1 MSHEREL
8 QVVPETGL
16 SAASPIDSSQDSDDE
31 FQYPGAEPLDHPLA
45 ETATPT
51 TAHEVHDDANTQV
64 AEEEDE
70 DEEFRYPGAET
81 PPAPASPTFQP
92 EPVISPP
99 FDPLVISQEP
109 STLEPL
115 PPRVQLGPSSAQLE
129 TVAKAATSGDLEEL
143 QTLFRTIIE
152 ETGCESFVLAND
164 HAPRTGLT
172 VLHHAASRGYLA
184 IVQWLVE
191 NCGAMTDLEDK
202 EGETALHKASLNG
215 HISVLKYLLS
225 LEIEKAD
232 VHAQDA
238 DGWTALHNACSKGYL
253 DIVRFL
259 CESAGAADV
268 PPHDADSGVRGVDR
282 KSRGGWTPLMNA
294 ASKGH
299 LPVVRYLLT
308 KQNADPLVRNN
319 WGETA
324 YDAAAAVFEVWICE
338 VLQKAE
344 EEKWASSPV
353 KFNPLAI
360 HTAVPLIIHENQ
372 RLDAR
377 IKTLAVSGGRPK
389 FSASGLGRRGRR
401 SPFELRMPPTDNES
415 TTDVPA
421 WRTDVH
427 LPFLESPFALPKPRT
442 GAVREGAERSHF
454 WLSDW
459 TLDLT
464 HPKVNPE
471 DGWQYARSLDEPD
484 DRWTA
489 EVPAQLERLLSGSGV
504 VPGFGGGSGTPS
516 PRQSG
521 SGSHPVTSWA
531 RRRRWVRVMRRR
543 LDIPPLPFI
552 QPDGKMYH
560 LSEDGA
566 LIPVSEEIANS
577 PMSGSDGGQE
587 LGSMPTSFLSSS
599 KDYVARAR
607 YLAGSQRSGSDL
619 FSAGSS
625 RPTAADVK
633 RTINKLERAVNELR
647 TGMLGDDDA
656 ERKTQAEVL
665 LHTYSRELERT
676 RLSASAEGI
685 LNFNEAIEEE
695 GEEDGYSSDES
706 FHYPS
711 QSPSASVRAPSIRSH
726 PTDYFDLPPT
736 PRTPSSRRPTD
747 LTPQL
752 SQAPDFRVP
761 THETPQKVRTPT
773 WTPPT
778 AHQLHAQWEPD
789 DRVSDCRSC
798 KRRFTFYFRKHHC
811 RRCGRIFCDRCS
823 SRRAAL
829 DPADVVHDPSY
840 HENPAHGSSLH
851 RVCESC
857 YEQTTVAVPSPLLRG
872 GSRSMEGIVISQS
885 SLAVPNH
892 NRDEG
897 SQISDLA
904 DCPVCGQVLSELG
917 SAALQEAHIKS
928 CLDGGGQSPSGR
940 ISDAGRYIVYKLPAE
955 SSLIGDECVICL
967 EEFVKGSLVAR
978 MSCLC
983 TFHSPCLSTWLQR
996 GRACPVHARD
1006 T

>member
-8 QVVPETGL
+8 QVVPQTGVPD
-16 SAASPIDSSQDSDDE
+16 APAIDSSQDSDDE
-31 FQYPGAEPLDHPLA
+31 FHYPGAEPINHPLA
-45 ETATPT
+45 EVATPT
-51 TAHEVHDDANTQV
+51 TAHDVHDDANTQV
-64 AEEEDE
+64 AEEEDDE
-70 DEEFRYPGAET
+70 EEFRYPGAET

-99 FDPLVISQEP
+99 FEPRVVSQEP

-115 PPRVQLGPSSAQLE
+115 PPRLQLGPSSAQLE
-129 TVAKAATSGDLEEL
+129 SVAKAATSGDLEEL
-143 QTLFRTIIE
+143 QTLFRTIMD
-152 ETGCESFVLAND
+152 ETGCEAFVLAND

-172 VLHHAASRGYLA
+172 ALHHAASRGYLA
-184 IVQWLVE
+184 IVQWRPIFVVVE

-215 HISVLKYLLS
+215 HINVLKYLLS

-259 CESAGAADV
+259 CENAGAADV
-268 PPHDADSGVRGVDR
+268 PPHDADAGIRGVDR
-282 KSRGGWTPLMNA
+282 KSKGGWTPLMNA

-353 KFNPLAI
+353 KYNPLAV

-415 TTDVPA
+415 TTDVAA

-504 VPGFGGGSGTPS
+504 VPGFGGGSGTSS

-543 LDIPPLPFI
+543 LDIPPLPFM

-560 LSEDGA
+560 LAEDGA
-566 LIPVSEEIANS
+566 LIPVSEDIAIS
-577 PMSGSDGGQE
+577 PMGGSDSGQE

-625 RPTAADVK
+625 RPTAADVR

-647 TGMLGDDDA
+647 SGMLA
-656 ERKTQAEVL
+656 
-665 LHTYSRELERT
+665 SI
-676 RLSASAEGI
+676 SA
-685 LNFNEAIEEE
+685 AIEEE
-695 GEEDGYSSDES
+695 DEDDAYSSDES

-711 QSPSASVRAPSIRSH
+711 QSPSASVRAPSIRSHH

-761 THETPQKVRTPT
+761 THEMPQKVRTPT

-789 DRVSDCRSC
+789 ERV
-798 KRRFTFYFRKHHC
+798 
-811 RRCGRIFCDRCS
+811 I
-823 SRRAAL
+823 
-829 DPADVVHDPSY
+829 ADDADAYS
-840 HENPAHGSSLH
+840 A
-851 RVCESC
+851 
-857 YEQTTVAVPSPLLRG
+857 TVAPHDGQHLTPRTWFMIQAITIIPAMAQACTAFASPATNKPRP
-872 GSRSMEGIVISQS
+872 QFP
-885 SLAVPNH
+885 APYF
-892 NRDEG
+892 
-897 SQISDLA
+897 A
-904 DCPVCGQVLSELG
+904 
-917 SAALQEAHIKS
+917 EA
-928 CLDGGGQSPSGR
+928 
-940 ISDAGRYIVYKLPAE
+940 
-955 SSLIGDECVICL
+955 
-967 EEFVKGSLVAR
+967 
-978 MSCLC
+978 
-983 TFHSPCLSTWLQR
+983 R
-996 GRACPVHARD
+996 GRWRVP
-1006 T
+1006 

>member
-1 MSHEREL
+1 MSDEREL
-8 QVVPETGL
+8 HPVSETGHPDA
-16 SAASPIDSSQDSDDE
+16 SAIDSSHDQDSDEE

-45 ETATPT
+45 DTTPAAVTT
-51 TAHEVHDDANTQV
+51 TAHEVHDDATTQV
-64 AEEEDE
+64 AEEDDGS

-81 PPAPASPTFQP
+81 PPAPASPAIQP
-92 EPVISPP
+92 EPVITPAFEP
-99 FDPLVISQEP
+99 RIVSQEP
-109 STLEPL
+109 SMLESL

-129 TVAKAATSGDLEEL
+129 SVAKAAAAGDLEEL
-143 QTLFRTIIE
+143 QSLFRNIIE

-172 VLHHAASRGYLA
+172 ALHHAASRGYLP

-215 HISVLKYLLS
+215 HINVIKYLLS
-225 LEIEKAD
+225 VEVEKAD
-232 VHAQDA
+232 VHVQDA

-253 DIVRFL
+253 DIVRYL
-259 CESAGAADV
+259 CESAGAADI
-268 PPHDADSGVRGVDR
+268 PPHDAEAGIRGVDR
-282 KSRGGWTPLMNA
+282 KSKGGWTPLMNA

-324 YDAAAAVFEVWICE
+324 YDAAAAVFEIWICE

-353 KFNPLAI
+353 KYNPLAI

-401 SPFELRMPPTDNES
+401 SPFELRMPPTDSEAA
-415 TTDVPA
+415 TDVPA
-421 WRTDVH
+421 WRTDVN

-442 GAVREGAERSHF
+442 SAVREGAERSHF

-471 DGWQYARSLDEPD
+471 DGWQYARALDEPD

-489 EVPAQLERLLSGSGV
+489 EVPAQLERLLSGSRV
-504 VPGFGGGSGTPS
+504 VPSFGGGSGTSS
-516 PRQSG
+516 PG
-521 SGSHPVTSWA
+521 SGSHPATSWA

-543 LDIPPLPFI
+543 LDIPPLPFM

-560 LSEDGA
+560 LSEDGI
-566 LIPVSEEIANS
+566 LIPVSEEFVTS
-577 PMSGSDGGQE
+577 PMGESDGGQE

-607 YLAGSQRSGSDL
+607 YLAGSQRSSSDS
-619 FSAGSS
+619 FSAGTS
-625 RPTAADVK
+625 RPTPADVR

-647 TGMLGDDDA
+647 TGMLGDDDI
-656 ERKTQAEVL
+656 ERRTQAEVL
-665 LHTYSRELERT
+665 LNTYSRELERT
-676 RLSASAEGI
+676 RLSASAEGL
-685 LNFNEAIEEE
+685 LNFNEAAIEEE
-695 GEEDGYSSDES
+695 DEEEAYSSDES

-711 QSPSASVRAPSIRSH
+711 QSPAASVRAPSVRSH
-726 PTDYFDLPPT
+726 PTDYFDIPTT

-761 THETPQKVRTPT
+761 THEMPQKVRTPT

-778 AHQLHAQWEPD
+778 PHQLHAQWEPD
-789 DRVSDCRSC
+789 DRVSECRSC
-798 KRRFTFYFRKHHC
+798 KRRFTFYFRKHVRIQAQHC

-840 HENPAHGSSLH
+840 HEIPGHGSSLH

-857 YEQTTVAVPSPLLRG
+857 YEQTTAAVPSPLLRG
-872 GSRSMEGIVISQS
+872 GSRTMEGIVISQS
-885 SLAVPNH
+885 SLAVPSH
-892 NRDEG
+892 NRDDG

-904 DCPVCGQVLSELG
+904 E
-917 SAALQEAHIKS
+917 
-928 CLDGGGQSPSGR
+928 
-940 ISDAGRYIVYKLPAE
+940 
-955 SSLIGDECVICL
+955 
-967 EEFVKGSLVAR
+967 
-978 MSCLC
+978 
-983 TFHSPCLSTWLQR
+983 
-996 GRACPVHARD
+996 
-1006 T
+1006 